1 MRKVTHKE
9 RHDIYELQ
17 CWCKEVNC
25 CLVHT
30 LKETPKSP
38 IHEPFYSLKL
48 PTHVHY
54 CTVRTAC
61 FLHHQ
66 NLHNTTQTSIDC
78 QHLLY
83 SYRNQFS
90 SPSKFIIGAV
100 FAFLLYCVLAL
111 RFNYKKS
118 RINKA
123 PEVAGAWPIIGHLHH
138 LVGGK
143 LLHETLG
150 AMADKYG
157 PAFTIRMGPHKALV
171 VSSWE
176 KNQVAI
182 KHMGYGA
189 AMFGIA
195 PYGPYY
201 LEMRKMV
208 SKELLSNTR
217 LELLKHVW
225 VSEINTSVKE
235 LYDKV
240 EGGSGGSGPVLV
252 EMKRWFGYLTLKTT
266 VKVICGK
273 QALQGDTSSNPN
285 TVVEH
290 DEVWRFQKALRD
302 FFKLLGHFRVS
313 DVIPLPEWLDFEGYE
328 EMKTN
333 GRELDRLME
342 KWLDEHK
349 VKKKKVSQISGEAEK
364 KGQSDEQDF
373 MDLMMSK
380 LEDDAK
386 LLSYYDADT
395 INKSTC
401 LTLILG
407 GSDTTSVSLTWA
419 LSLLVNHP
427 DALKK
432 AHDELDIHVGK
443 ERQVNDLDI
452 KNLKYL
458 QAIIKETL
466 RLYPPGVLTAPRV
479 SKADCRVAG
488 YDIPAGTRLFVNIW
502 KIHRDP
508 RVWIDPSEFQPER
521 FLTGRHADVEV
532 RGQNFE
538 LIPFGSGR
546 RSCPGTSFAL
556 QVLHLA
562 LARLLQGFDFKR
574 PSDEPIDMTECQG
587 LTNAKATLAEVLVTP
602 RLPSKLYTC

>member
-1 MRKVTHKE
+1 M
-9 RHDIYELQ
+9 DY
-17 CWCKEVNC
+17 
-25 CLVHT
+25 
-30 LKETPKSP
+30 
-38 IHEPFYSLKL
+38 Y
-48 PTHVHY
+48 
-54 CTVRTAC
+54 
-61 FLHHQ
+61 
-66 NLHNTTQTSIDC
+66 
-78 QHLLY
+78 HLLCTFHD
-83 SYRNQFS
+83 QLS
-90 SPSKFIIGAV
+90 SPSKFIIGGLC
-100 FAFLLYCVLAL
+100 AFLFYYVLAF
-111 RFNYKKS
+111 RNNYKKS
-118 RINKA
+118 KINNA

-143 LLHETLG
+143 LIHETFG

-176 KNQVAI
+176 VAKECFTTNDMVFNSRPQQVAI

-189 AMFGIA
+189 SMFGIA

-208 SKELLSNTR
+208 TKELLSNTR

-225 VSEINTSVKE
+225 GSEINTSIKE
-235 LYDKV
+235 LYKKV
-240 EGGSGGSGPVLV
+240 EDGSSAGPVLV
-252 EMKRWFGYLTLKTT
+252 EMKQWFGYLTLKTT

-273 QALQGDTSSNPN
+273 QALGDTSCDSD
-285 TVVEH
+285 VVEGH
-290 DEVWRFQKALRD
+290 NEVSRFQKALRD

-328 EMKTN
+328 EMEKN
-333 GRELDRLME
+333 GKELDRLME

-349 VKKKKVSQISGEAEK
+349 MKKKLLQISGEAEK
-364 KGQSDEQDF
+364 KGQSDERDF
-373 MDLMMSK
+373 MDVMMSK

-419 LSLLVNHP
+419 LCLLVNHP

-432 AHDELDIHVGK
+432 VHDELDVHVGSG
-443 ERQVNDLDI
+443 RQVEESDI
-452 KNLKYL
+452 KNLTYL

-466 RLYPPGVLTAPRV
+466 RLYPPGVMTAPRI

-508 RVWIDPSEFQPER
+508 RVWSDPSEFQPER
-521 FLTGRHADVEV
+521 FYTGGRHADMEL

-556 QVLHLA
+556 QLLHLA
-562 LARLLQGFDFKR
+562 LARLLHGFDFKR
-574 PSDEPIDMTECQG
+574 PSDEPIDMSQCQG